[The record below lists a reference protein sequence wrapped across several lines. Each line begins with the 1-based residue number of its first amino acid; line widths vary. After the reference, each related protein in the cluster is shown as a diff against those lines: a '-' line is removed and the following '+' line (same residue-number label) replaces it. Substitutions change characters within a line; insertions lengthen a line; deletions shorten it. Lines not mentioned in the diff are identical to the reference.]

1 LLALGGPGVRPACA
15 ITQPGVRYRID
26 ALLDT
31 ERDRIDGWATIHYR
45 SGADTALPALYLH
58 TYPNAFSGPH
68 TIYAEEAVR
77 VGEDYAVRLAKPKQ
91 RGWMTLDSASVDGE
105 PVRVTVME
113 TLARVDLPHPLV
125 HGDSMTLRIH
135 FRDKVPYQFDRFGRT
150 GDAYSIAQWYPKLV
164 VYDKS
169 GWHLDPFHFMSEFYG
184 EYATFDVAFTLP
196 DAYWVGATGMLQSV
210 EGGDNEV
217 PFFPSRMPKDSVTVA
232 VRVVPAGERAPAAS
246 PAPTLAEW
254 KLETDLEP
262 KNENGAPVE
271 ARLSTSGEASIRVPR
286 GAPVH
291 YGLHWSPSKPPER
304 EAKEAPEAID
314 SEGRPGPLHL
324 ILATRDTMITD
335 SLHIGAH
342 KDAPGDT
349 VLPSLKTL
357 HYHAERVHDFALV
370 ACPDY
375 VRADT
380 MWAGIQVR
388 GLVYRDDE
396 PHWRDVTA
404 YTVDAMRHYSQLVGP
419 YVWPMF
425 TSSEAFCGGGA
436 MEYPMLVMN
445 EPDQYSSLFHTLDD
459 TNAHELG
466 HNWFYGMLGS
476 DERASPWLDEGFTQ
490 YVEHD
495 YTDSKYPDGL
505 FRYAKRYPWV
515 GRISSLD
522 EDEQSY
528 LARAWARD
536 EQPIATPADGYQGY
550 PAYGVAAYGKPSSM
564 LHTLRGILGDSVFV
578 AFLHEYYRRNLLH
591 HPRPEDVVSAAS
603 DVSGQDLEPFFR
615 EWIDTVDRPSFAL
628 GGIHRKREAGGGYRT
643 AVTVRQKEEMA
654 LPVVVEARF
663 ADGSRQEKRVV
674 ATGREEE
681 AAFESNAKLT
691 GVRLDPRHEMVEMDR
706 LDNATGVFP
715 PMRAHFLYG
724 FPTSEAIGVNYG
736 PTVWYGVDE
745 GMRLGG
751 WFEGTY
757 LPSRDFPQGIRGF
770 EGGLNVGTNDGSV
783 AYRAGAWRRWGF
795 LGARSRVRGLV
806 ADDEGLFRI
815 GLDAGN
821 LITAPSRRHP
831 FRTWAASV
839 QYRDRDDLDP
849 VDSRYWSLGRTLEGT
864 FSLGLETIGA
874 RHGEHVGLS
883 YRHGASVF
891 RPEGDTAPDANYDR
905 VDVTAAQH
913 WNVPLRGGFDVR
925 WSATA
930 GSAFRRVPREI
941 QFDVAEAGRLD
952 ALPYFYANDRG
963 PLRETDHFL
972 VPGGGGLRGYAGDAV
987 LGQRI
992 AAANLEAARHGD
1004 PFYLFGDVGRVEASG
1019 LGEDEGTPLHPLVGR
1034 TLADAGIAFQYG
1046 PVEVAFPAWVGRP
1059 PADENPW
1066 DFRWKFS
1073 IGTVSLPRL

>member
-1 LLALGGPGVRPACA
+1 VAFFALGAAAARPARA
-15 ITQPGVRYRID
+15 VSQPGVRYRID

-31 ERDRIDGWATIHYR
+31 ERNRISGWATIHYR

-68 TIYAEEAVR
+68 TIYADEAVR
-77 VGEDYAVRLAKPKQ
+77 VGEDYAVRLAKPNE
-91 RGWMTLDSASVDGE
+91 RGWMTLDSASVDGASA
-105 PVRVTVME
+105 RVTVME
-113 TLARVDLPHPLV
+113 TLARVDLPHPLAP
-125 HGDSMTLRIH
+125 GDSLTMRIH
-135 FRDKVPYQFDRFGRT
+135 FIDKVPHQFDRFGRT
-150 GDAYSIAQWYPKLV
+150 GDAFSIAQWYPKLV
-164 VYDKS
+164 VYDQS
-169 GWHLDPFHFMSEFYG
+169 GWHLDPFHYLSEFYG
-184 EYATFDVAFTLP
+184 EYATFDVGFTLP
-196 DAYWVGATGMLQSV
+196 DRYWVGATGMLQTV
-210 EGGDNEV
+210 EDGDNEI
-217 PFFPSRMPKDSVTVA
+217 PLFPSRTPKDSVTVA
-232 VRVVPAGERAPAAS
+232 VRVMPESTLVKAPS
-246 PAPTLAEW
+246 TEW
-254 KLETDLEP
+254 KIETDLEGRGG
-262 KNENGAPVE
+262 EPVE
-271 ARLSTSGEASIRVPR
+271 APVSSEGKASLRIPR

-291 YGLHWSPSKPPER
+291 YGFHWSPPHRPEQ
-304 EAKEAPEAID
+304 EGKGAPEEID
-314 SEGRPGPLHL
+314 SEGKPGPLRL
-324 ILATRDTMITD
+324 ILATRDTTITD
-335 SLHIGAH
+335 TLRIGLH

-396 PHWRDVTA
+396 PRWRDIPA
-404 YTVDAMRHYSQLVGP
+404 FTVDAMRHYTQLVGP

-445 EPDQYSSLFHTLDD
+445 EPGMDSPYFHILDD

-476 DERASPWLDEGFTQ
+476 DERANPWLDEGFTQ
-490 YVEHD
+490 YIEHD
-495 YTDSKYPDGL
+495 YTDSKYPNGL
-505 FRYAKRYPWV
+505 FRYAKRFPWL
-515 GRISSLD
+515 GRVSDLDLD
-522 EDEQSY
+522 EQFY
-528 LARAWARD
+528 LARAWTRD
-536 EQPIATPADGYQGY
+536 EQPIATPADGYLGY

-578 AFLHEYYRRNLLH
+578 AFLHEYYRRNLLR
-591 HPRPEDVVSAAS
+591 HPRPEDVVRAAS

-628 GGIHRKREAGGGYRT
+628 GGIRREREPAGGYRT
-643 AVTVRQKEEMA
+643 AVTVQQKDEMS
-654 LPVVVEARF
+654 LPVLVEARF

-674 ATGREEE
+674 ATGRE
-681 AAFESNAKLT
+681 AQAIFESQAKLT
-691 GVRLDPRHEMVEMDR
+691 GARLDPRHEMVEMDR
-706 LDNATGVFP
+706 LDNATGIFP
-715 PMRAHFLYG
+715 PMQAHFLYG

-745 GMRLGG
+745 GIRLGG
-751 WFEGTY
+751 WLEGTY
-757 LPSRDFPQGIRGF
+757 LPSQDFPHGIRGF

-783 AYRAGAWRRWGF
+783 AYRAGMWRRWGL
-795 LGARSRVRGLV
+795 LGARSRVRALV
-806 ADDEGLFRI
+806 ADDAGLFRL

-821 LITAPSRRHP
+821 LVTAPSRRHP

-849 VDSRYWSLGRTLEGT
+849 IDSRYWSLGRTVEGT
-864 FSLGLETIGA
+864 LSLGLETIGA

-883 YRHGASVF
+883 YQHGASAF
-891 RPEGDTAPDANYDR
+891 RPGGDTAPDANYDR
-905 VDVTAAQH
+905 VDLTADQR
-913 WNVPLRGGFDVR
+913 WDVPLSRGFDFR
-925 WSATA
+925 WRATA

-992 AAANLEAARHGD
+992 AAANLEAVRHGD
-1004 PFYLFGDVGRVEASG
+1004 PFYVFGDVGRVEASG

-1034 TLADAGIAFQYG
+1034 TLADAGIAFHYG
-1046 PVEVAFPAWVGRP
+1046 PVDVAFPAWVGSP
-1059 PADENPW
+1059 PADEKPW

-1073 IGTVSLPRL
+1073 IGTIRIPRP